1 MSPYRHYQRQ
11 YPQPRYYPY
20 NNHNSARAYLTAS
33 NSDYN
38 VDPVEKARL
47 QKALDE
53 FHKINGR
60 DGNIWGYE
68 HSSCLWK
75 EIHRP
80 KRTVGNSGKQKDIA
94 ASGLVKAWGYKSPV
108 FCPHRRQS
116 GLPWEPLVIR
126 LSQPHEGEFID
137 YMKAIDHECSFRTEK
152 FSSHS
157 RINVAT
163 KACISGLSFPAVI
176 HILLAE
182 LEGTEDEEE
191 DQSPQPSDSS
201 SQSSSRVAASSSQ
214 TSVSSGDGGEPSSS
228 SMILFL
234 ASKAMVAPLPRYPG
248 MRGTFRIDRQSAT
261 AKAFYKRTVADA
273 RRISDTNL
281 MDRVHQLVMSGLVK
295 EDPAYHPAWD
305 ANNPSTIL
313 QVYDQRI
320 YPQCLDRTNSYSDL
334 AYSPIGRGIQDLSS
348 VQGLTFDGYAALVR
362 VSVLCDGCSNS
373 FSPDGYKHHRVN
385 GICTNHHDLLSVSA
399 CQESQ
404 DAIRLRSYRLDDQGE
419 EIYPDW
425 RGHTQDTAI
434 GAALREWNSRLG
446 VPTDVWILVS
456 TAVVVCEHCDLVRS
470 FAAHTLHL
478 DGSGHCT
485 DPGQAVIA
493 PHADD

>member
-1 MSPYRHYQRQ
+1 MLASPREPKTRN
-11 YPQPRYYPY
+11 YPQPRYHPY

-137 YMKAIDHECSFRTEK
+137 YMKAIDHECSFRTE
-152 FSSHS
+152 
-157 RINVAT
+157 
-163 KACISGLSFPAVI
+163 
-176 HILLAE
+176 

-261 AKAFYKRTVADA
+261 AKAFYKY
-273 RRISDTNL
+273 TNL

-334 AYSPIGRGIQDLSS
+334 AYGPIGRGIQDLSS

-456 TAVVVCEHCDLVRS
+456 TAVVVCEHCDLV
-470 FAAHTLHL
+470 
-478 DGSGHCT
+478 
-485 DPGQAVIA
+485 
-493 PHADD
+493 